1 MPLGLSMAIPLILSS
16 RRVSYN
22 DQGKFSFAIWPYSIK
37 LLWAPIVDSVFIR
50 RIGRRKTWLIP
61 TQYLIGIFMFTF
73 ADTVQTVLDDRR
85 SDEPSMGV
93 GLLAVI
99 FFVFNLLATIQVCLS
114 LSLSLSLYVF
124 ICSSIWVILNNKRM
138 SPSTVG
144 LSIYWHRK
152 FCFSYLFNLRS
163 YVILFFLNFL

>member
-1 MPLGLSMAIPLILSS
+1 MAIPLILSS

-85 SDEPSMGV
+85 SDEPTVGV
-93 GLLAVI
+93 GSLAAI
-99 FFVFNLLATIQVCLS
+99 FFVFNLLATIQVDITAYHAL
-114 LSLSLSLYVF
+114 
-124 ICSSIWVILNNKRM
+124 IRI
-138 SPSTVG
+138 
-144 LSIYWHRK
+144 
-152 FCFSYLFNLRS
+152 SY
-163 YVILFFLNFL
+163 